1 MTRIRS
7 AVVVL
12 GLTTLLSSALS
23 ACSGSSS
30 NVIQGTSTTQGATN
44 TTQGAT
50 STTQISATTEY
61 LTIVAPVDV
70 RERLFKDSTT
80 AAEAELRAGPFAT
93 ALQTWSARLAAFS
106 WPSAA
111 QSDVQALIADI
122 PPLVSDLRGVAAGDL
137 ADINKAKIDG
147 APVTSGAEQVRSDL
161 GLPAD
166 S

>member
-1 MTRIRS
+1 MTKIRS

-12 GLTTLLSSALS
+12 GLTALLSSALS

-30 NVIQGTSTTQGATN
+30 NAIPPTSTTQGGTN

-50 STTQISATTEY
+50 STTQISADTEY
-61 LTIVAPVDV
+61 VTIVAPVDI
-70 RERLFKDSTT
+70 REHLFKDSTT
-80 AAEAELRAGPFAT
+80 GTEAELRAGPFAT
-93 ALQTWSARLAAFS
+93 ALQTWSTKLAAFS

-111 QSDVQALIADI
+111 QSDVQTLIADI

-147 APVTSGAEQVRSDL
+147 APVTAEAEQVRRDL
-161 GLPAD
+161 GLSA
-166 S
+166 